1 VRSAAGTNLTYVS
14 FCKVADTPQQ
24 LRHQAEHCRHLA
36 DSQNDERVRLIL
48 KTMATEFDQ
57 QAVDGEKAAVGKPQD

>member
-1 VRSAAGTNLTYVS
+1 VS
-14 FCKVADTPQQ
+14 FCQVADTPQQ

-36 DSQNDERVRLIL
+36 DTHNDERIRLIL

-57 QAVDGEKAAVGKPQD
+57 QADDGEEAACCRPLD